1 MTENLQNDENLISNS
16 ENSKNSNLIKIK
28 IESQIE
34 NENLNVERVNE
45 YHDRPVET
53 IIAQEKLN
61 VNEYRQKTVPVLTAY
76 PSCRT
81 IRLLENQKTG

>member
-45 YHDRPVET
+45 YHEK
-53 IIAQEKLN
+53 IKQEYM
-61 VNEYRQKTVPVLTAY
+61 NEI
-76 PSCRT
+76 SS
-81 IRLLENQKTG
+81 